1 MIKIFDEYITW
12 LQNKGK
18 MESTINSYI
27 KIIER
32 FMKWYFESYD
42 REFDGK
48 ILSLHVRN
56 YKSYL
61 MTVKK
66 LNAKTINNN
75 LSAIKNYCDF
85 LIDKGILDANPVIED
100 YFIDIQDQGVS
111 PAKLENRDFNKL
123 EEAVVH
129 FGTARDIAVFYTLAY
144 TGIRVSELCNI
155 RLNDIAKDE
164 LVIYYGKGGKQRKI
178 PLNKTVKESIDN
190 WLKERDKYKYSYLD
204 YLFISERGKLDRTTV
219 HRMIKEYCYMAKI
232 ESIGPHQ
239 LRHYFC
245 KHALEKG
252 FTITEVAALAGHSR
266 ITTTQIYINP
276 SMKELK
282 EKIKRL

>member
-1 MIKIFDEYITW
+1 MISIFNEYILW

-18 MESTINSYI
+18 MESTIKSYI

-32 FMKWYFESYD
+32 FKKWYLESYD

-48 ILSLHVRN
+48 FLPLHIRN
-56 YKSYL
+56 YRSYL
-61 MTVKK
+61 MTVRK

-75 LSAIKNYCDF
+75 LSAIKSYCDF
-85 LIDKGILDANPVIED
+85 LIDKGIIESNPVLDD
-100 YFIDIQDQGVS
+100 YFIDVQDQGVS

-129 FGTARDIAVFYTLAY
+129 FGTARDIAIFYTLAY

-155 RLNDIAKDE
+155 RLNDIVKDE
-164 LVIYYGKGGKQRKI
+164 LVVYYGKGGKQRKI
-178 PLNKTVKESIDN
+178 PLNKTVREAIDN
-190 WLKERDKYKYSYLD
+190 WLEERKKYKYSYLD
-204 YLFISERGKLDRTTV
+204 YLFISERGKMDRSTV
-219 HRMIKEYCYMAKI
+219 YKMIKEFCYIAKI
-232 ESIGPHQ
+232 DPIGPHQ

-245 KHALEKG
+245 KRALEKG

-276 SMKELK
+276 SMQELK
-282 EKIKRL
+282 EKIERL